1 LQPDLQFLY
10 SLNRLGIKV
19 GLDHTNA
26 LLKLNGDPQKN
37 FSSIHVAGTNGKGST
52 CAMINSILLNMNLK
66 VGIYTSPHLLRFNE
80 RIRVNNK
87 EISDNYICSFISF
100 NKKNIEKIQSTFFE
114 TTTAM
119 AFAYFRDQKV
129 DVAIIETGVGGR
141 LDSTN
146 VLNPIVSVLTSI
158 SMDHTKILGNS
169 LKKIAKE
176 KCGIIKKN
184 VPVVSAIQKKEV
196 SLLIKNTVQKLKST
210 LFEVEQPQN
219 IILSSNGTKFFYCN
233 NEYETPLTGTH
244 QAMNGSVAIKTCKTY
259 LNSIKL
265 KDIKAGLKKTFW
277 QGRLQKIYKNPN
289 IYYDVAHN
297 IDGII
302 STVETLESIYKKKPV
317 GLMVMKID
325 KDINLI
331 SKVLSKN
338 FKLLIISG
346 SKELG
351 LATGDQL
358 SEQLINNGFV
368 NFSLLNDLDS
378 AIDDLIKISKH
389 REIPG
394 LIFGSHYISKTV
406 FNRFGILS

>member
-1 LQPDLQFLY
+1 
-10 SLNRLGIKV
+10 
-19 GLDHTNA
+19 
-26 LLKLNGDPQKN
+26 
-37 FSSIHVAGTNGKGST
+37 
-52 CAMINSILLNMNLK
+52 MNLK

-233 NEYETPLTGTH
+233 NQYETPLTGIH
-244 QAMNGSVAIKTCKTY
+244 QAINGSVAIKTCKTY
-259 LNSIKL
+259 LNSIKY
-265 KDIKAGLKKTFW
+265 KDIKAGLKKLSGKAGYRKF
-277 QGRLQKIYKNPN
+277 ISPN

-302 STVETLESIYKKKPV
+302 STVETLESIFKKKPV

-338 FKLLIISG
+338 FELLIISG
-346 SKELG
+346 SVEVG

-368 NFSLLNDLDS
+368 NFSLVNDLDL
-378 AIDDLIKISKH
+378 AIDDLIKISRHK
-389 REIPG
+389 EIPG